1 MFTNRTLVV
10 ATMHQKERVIAP
22 LLEKELG
29 VHCVVASGL
38 NTDLLGTFSGE
49 IDRQLD
55 PIATLRQKCQIALK
69 LTGADLAVGSEGSFG
84 PHPTLYFVP
93 ANDELVM
100 LVDKK
105 NDLEIVARELST
117 STNFA
122 GEAISNLPALLAFAQ
137 NAGFP
142 EHALMLRPNRSV
154 NEPLI
159 KGITSYELLTQTFN
173 DMMQKYGEVHAET
186 DMRAMHNPTRMKV
199 IASAVEK
206 LITKVKSTCP
216 QCKIPGYDV
225 VEVQPGLPCS
235 WCGLPTRSTLS
246 LLYRCTHCGHQHT
259 ALYPHSKTTE
269 DPMYCDGCNP

>member
-29 VHCVVASGL
+29 VHCVVAAGL

-55 PIATLRQKCQIALK
+55 PIATLRQKCRMAMD
-69 LTGADLAVGSEGSFG
+69 LTGCDLAVGSEGSFG

-93 ANDELVM
+93 ADDEFVM
-100 LVDKK
+100 LVDDK
-105 NDLEIVARELST
+105 NGLEIVARELS
-117 STNFA
+117 SQTNFA
-122 GEAISNLPALLAFAQ
+122 TEGISNHQALLEFAQ
-137 NAGFP
+137 KAGFP
-142 EHALMLRPNRSV
+142 DHALILRPNRSI

-159 KGITSYELLTQTFN
+159 KGVTSYELLTQTFN
-173 DMMQKYGEVHAET
+173 DIMQKYGEVYAET
-186 DMRAMHNPTRMKV
+186 DMRAMHNPTRQQV
-199 IASAVEK
+199 IAAATQK
-206 LITKVKSTCP
+206 LIAKVQSVCP
-216 QCKIPGYDV
+216 QCGMPGYDV
-225 VEVQPGLPCS
+225 AEVQPGLPCS

-259 ALYPHSKTTE
+259 MLHPHGKTTE

>member
-55 PIATLRQKCQIALK
+55 PMATLRQKCQIALE

-105 NDLEIVARELST
+105 HGLEIAARELST

-122 GEAISNLPALLAFAQ
+122 GEAITDICGMEAFTQ
-137 NAGFP
+137 KVGFP
-142 EHALMLRPNRSV
+142 EHALILRPNRSV
-154 NEPLI
+154 NKPLI
-159 KGITSYELLTQTFN
+159 KGINSYDLLTQTFN
-173 DMMQKYGEVHAET
+173 NMMQQYGEVYAET

-199 IASAVEK
+199 IESAVEK

-225 VEVQPGLPCS
+225 AEVMPGLPCS

-246 LLYRCTHCGHQHT
+246 WLYRCSHCNHT
-259 ALYPHSKTTE
+259 QIALHPHGKATE